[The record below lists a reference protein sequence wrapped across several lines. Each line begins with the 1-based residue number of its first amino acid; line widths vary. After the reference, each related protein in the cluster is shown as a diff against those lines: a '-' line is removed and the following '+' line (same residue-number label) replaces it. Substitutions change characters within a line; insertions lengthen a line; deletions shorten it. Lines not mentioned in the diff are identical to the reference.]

1 MVGTLAATFPASI
14 PSASAR
20 PRAARA
26 SRLAPRAM
34 SSPAA
39 PTDAERAIRLHT
51 GASMPLVGL
60 GTWQAPR
67 GVVGQAV
74 ADALALDYRHIDC
87 AAAYANEA
95 EVGDALADAFARG
108 VRREDVFLTSK
119 LWNDRRRPEDVRQ
132 GLRQTLDDLRVD
144 YLDLYLIHWPVVWK
158 RGTLMQDDPDASI
171 AECWRALESLVDE
184 GLVRAIGVSNF
195 DVNQM
200 RALLAHARIKPA
212 VNQIELHPRL
222 PQTDLVRF
230 CQTNGVQV
238 TAYSPLARGGGLLD
252 NADVAAVARRRG
264 VSPAQAALRWNV
276 ERGVVVIP
284 KSVTPARIAANAD
297 IFGFRLDEEDMT
309 AMARAEDGST
319 TSTSPWSASGPT
331 AGRNRILRPIISAIL
346 WPVFKI
352 LRVDVQRMGRRGFI
366 SFAWSK
372 K

>member
-184 GLVRAIGVSNF
+184 GLVRAVGVSNF
-195 DVNQM
+195 DVHQM

-284 KSVTPARIAANAD
+284 KSVTPARASPPTR
-297 IFGFRLDEEDMT
+297 IFSVFDSTRRT
-309 AMARAEDGST
+309 YAAMARAEDGST

-346 WPVFKI
+346 WPLFKI
-352 LRVDVQRMGRRGFI
+352 LRVDVQRMGRSRI
-366 SFAWSK
+366 PLLRVE
-372 K
+372 